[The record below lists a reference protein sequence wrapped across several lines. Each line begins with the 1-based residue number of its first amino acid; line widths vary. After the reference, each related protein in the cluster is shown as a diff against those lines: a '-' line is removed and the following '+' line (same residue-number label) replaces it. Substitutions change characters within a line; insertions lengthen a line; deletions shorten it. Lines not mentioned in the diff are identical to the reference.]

1 MSGHMPPAGL
11 SARGLSTLMDHGQ
24 PDARHRSERF
34 LLHPENGSSN
44 SNTANSSPRYQ
55 HNSRTS
61 NHSTR
66 YRRYYV
72 QTIYMLVNVPDF
84 LEIGCQER
92 VAYFVF

>member
-1 MSGHMPPAGL
+1 MPPAGL

-34 LLHPENGSSN
+34 VLHPENGSFNSHN

-55 HNSRTS
+55 HNSRTN

-66 YRRYYV
+66 YKMCCYH
-72 QTIYMLVNVPDF
+72 TTLVMF
-84 LEIGCQER
+84 HL
-92 VAYFVF
+92 